1 MRIAQRPLL
10 TTCFVI
16 LCLWGGTAAA
26 LAQSFY
32 EVQGVI
38 YAPGMQPVG
47 RVAVFLEDQTRARVG
62 QSITDADGRY
72 QFSRVVAGVYYI
84 VVKPNDNQLQ
94 STAYRIELI
103 NSARAGTS
111 SSVERADITLSA
123 VARKVESLPTA
134 ATVFA
139 QDVPP
144 AAEEEYKSA
153 MENLAKKNNEQAIEQ
168 LKRALQIFPNYFLA
182 SQQLGLTYVEGEKYQ
197 QAISPLV
204 KAIEVNPKATPAYT
218 ALGIASVN
226 LGRPDLAED
235 ALLRARGLDN
245 KSFRVHFYLGLALI
259 DLNRLDEAEK
269 SLKEALRLGG
279 VGKSTSARLYLAS
292 IYSKRGQNRQ
302 AIDELEAYLRENPK
316 AANAAGVQGAI
327 VKLKSKL

>member
-1 MRIAQRPLL
+1 MKFAHRTLL
-10 TTCFVI
+10 ATSFVI
-16 LCLWGGTAAA
+16 LCFWGGTSA

-32 EVQGVI
+32 EVQGTI
-38 YAPGMQPVG
+38 YAPGMQPLG
-47 RVAVFLEDQTRARVG
+47 RIAVFLEDQTRARVG

-84 VVKPNDNQLQ
+84 VVRPNDRQLQ
-94 STAYRIELI
+94 SAVYRIELI
-103 NSARAGTS
+103 NSARSGTS

-123 VARKVESLPTA
+123 VARKAEAPPTA

-144 AAEEEYKSA
+144 AAEEEYKGA
-153 MENLAKKNNEQAIEQ
+153 MESLAKKNNEQAVEQ

-182 SQQLGLTYVEGEKYQ
+182 SQQLGLIYVEGEKFQ
-197 QAISPLV
+197 QAITPLV
-204 KAIEVNPKATPAYT
+204 KAIEVNPKASPSYT

-235 ALLRARGLDN
+235 ALVRARGLDN

-279 VGKSTSARLYLAS
+279 GNKSTSARLYLAS

-316 AANAAGVQGAI
+316 AGNAAGVQGAI
-327 VKLKSKL
+327 AKLKSKL